1 MSSEPEKITI
11 VEGPAP
17 AFESTVEPWLYA
29 LAEGPHLKRIV
40 RCLLRTLN
48 GTALLERCTNA
59 WEEGR
64 EVFLDYRDNSG
75 LRQQALIVAARSGE
89 LDEGQVLQL
98 WVRLD
103 SALDA
108 ELDDD
113 DLDFA
118 DDDEDG
124 DGGPLE

>member
-1 MSSEPEKITI
+1 M
-11 VEGPAP
+11 
-17 AFESTVEPWLYA
+17 
-29 LAEGPHLKRIV
+29 
-40 RCLLRTLN
+40 
-48 GTALLERCTNA
+48 
-59 WEEGR
+59 
-64 EVFLDYRDNSG
+64 FLDYRDNSG

-113 DLDFA
+113 DLDF
-118 DDDEDG
+118 DDDG
-124 DGGPLE
+124 DDEGPFE